1 MHVSGTSVKS
11 FSMTMLASVLGIAG
25 AAMFGGEE
33 KLEVRGD
40 QQLQQERPSI
50 VLIFAD
56 DLGYGD
62 LSAYGHP
69 TIHTPQLDRMA
80 EEGIKLT
87 SFYVSS
93 PACSP
98 SRFALLTGRYPIRAN
113 LRWALGPEESWSLP
127 DSELTLAEALKT
139 QGYRTAAIGKWH
151 LGSWPG
157 SFPTEHGFDSY
168 FGLLYSNDMMPPWVQ
183 TERPLELWRDTLAIE
198 YPVDQNTLTE
208 RYTEE
213 AIRFIREAG
222 DEPFFVYLAHSMPHV
237 PLHTS
242 ERFRGRSAGGL
253 YGDVIETIDW
263 SAGRILDVL
272 EEEGLDER
280 TLVIFTSD
288 NGPWSEMPERM
299 FREGRI
305 QPWDAGTAGPLRG
318 SKATTWEG
326 GVRVPFIARWPGRIP
341 AGRVG
346 AEMATT
352 MDLYTTLLGLAGAEP
367 PADRALDGLDV
378 WPFLTG
384 RAGSPREYFYYVYPD
399 RLEAVRDR
407 AWKLVVRRSESEQ
420 AAIFELYDLRVD
432 PYERWDVAAAHPDVV
447 ERLKERMIA
456 FAAETGAQLAS
467 DIR

>member
-1 MHVSGTSVKS
+1 MHAVSTLRRSS
-11 FSMTMLASVLGIAG
+11 IAAILAG
-25 AAMFGGEE
+25 ALGVGCGAPNGADEG
-33 KLEVRGD
+33 
-40 QQLQQERPSI
+40 PPNI
-50 VLIFAD
+50 VVIFAD

-62 LSAYGHP
+62 LSVYGHP
-69 TIHTPQLDRMA
+69 TIHTPRLDRMA
-80 EEGIKLT
+80 QEGIKLT

-113 LRWALGPEESWSLP
+113 LRWALGPEEDWSLP
-127 DSELTLAEALKT
+127 DSELTLAEALKA

-151 LGSWPG
+151 LGSRPG

-168 FGLLYSNDMMPPWVQ
+168 YGLLYSNDMMPPWVQ

-213 AIRFIREAG
+213 AIRFIRDAR
-222 DEPFFVYLAHSMPHV
+222 DAPFFLYLAHSMPHV

-263 SAGRILDVL
+263 SAGQILDVL
-272 EEEGLDER
+272 AEEGLTDR

-288 NGPWSEMPERM
+288 NGPWNEMPDRM
-299 FREGRI
+299 FREDRI
-305 QPWDAGTAGPLRG
+305 KPWDAGTAGPLRG
-318 SKATTWEG
+318 TKATTWEG

-341 AGRVG
+341 EGQVS

-352 MDLYTTLLGLAGAEP
+352 MDVYATLLELTGAEGP
-367 PADRALDGLDV
+367 SDRVVDGFDI
-378 WPFLTG
+378 WPLLTG
-384 RAGSPREYFYYVYPD
+384 QAGTPREYFYYVYPD

-407 AWKLVVRRSESEQ
+407 DWKLVMRQADPESS
-420 AAIFELYDLRVD
+420 ASPELYDLRVD
-432 PYERWDVAAAHPDVV
+432 PYERYDLAAAHPDVA
-447 ERLKERMIA
+447 ERLKHRLIE
-456 FAAETGAQLAS
+456 FAAETGAKLALEVP
-467 DIR
+467 